1 MLYLAFPD
9 LESFIAFIV
18 AILLFWIAMHPEDQ
32 EAIMIFIFTSVLAF
46 IISINSDI
54 FAAVSAMLTVLLI
67 NSIYTKRYYVF
78 LVALFLDI
86 AGLVYFDLSQYNSL
100 LLAISVAAIIAV
112 AFSRRLKTGVLEN
125 ELRKGKHPNVER
137 NRDLFQLMAG
147 ILVLSMLLLFSR
159 EISFFIILLAGLGLL
174 TLGNIALMSGSEKLT
189 GFFYSMER
197 PNVTLGIGPIMIAG
211 GTLFAMSLITN
222 GPLLAVIVFTVIIG
236 DALASLVGIRYPLRS
251 LPYNRKKS
259 LGGLLAMLLSSLLFA
274 VLVTGLS
281 PWYIFLFP
289 VVGSIVE
296 SVTLSPLDDNLTV
309 PFSLIVLAA
318 FLV

>member
-1 MLYLAFPD
+1 VLYLAFPD

-32 EAIMIFIFTSVLAF
+32 EGIMIFIFTSVLAF

-67 NSIYTKRYYVF
+67 NSIYTRMYYPF

-86 AGLVYFDLSQYNSL
+86 AGLAYFDLAQYNSL
-100 LLAISVAAIIAV
+100 LLAVSVAAIIAV
-112 AFSRRLKTGVLEN
+112 AFSRRLKTGLLEN

-147 ILVLSMLLLFSR
+147 VLVLSVLFSFSR
-159 EISFFIILLAGLGLL
+159 EISFFIILFAGLGLL
-174 TLGNIALMSGSEKLT
+174 TLGNIALMSGSKKLT

-197 PNVTLGIGPIMIAG
+197 QNVTLGIGPIMIAG

-222 GPLLAVIVFTVIIG
+222 EPLLVVIVFTVIIG
-236 DALASLVGIRYPLRS
+236 DALASLVGIRYPVRS
-251 LPYNRKKS
+251 LRYNRRKS

-274 VLVTGLS
+274 VFATGLS

-289 VVGSIVE
+289 LVGSIVE

>member
-1 MLYLAFPD
+1 MNPAFPD
-9 LESFIAFIV
+9 LESFIAFVV
-18 AILLFWIAMHPEDQ
+18 AIFLFWIALHPEDQ

-54 FAAVSAMLTVLLI
+54 FAGVSAMLTVLLI
-67 NSIYTKRYYVF
+67 NSIYTRRYYIF
-78 LVALFLDI
+78 LVAIFLDI
-86 AGLVYFDLSQYNSL
+86 AGLAYFDLPQYDSL

-125 ELRKGKHPNVER
+125 ELRKGKHPSVER
-137 NRDLFQLMAG
+137 NRDLFQLMTG
-147 ILVLSMLLLFSR
+147 ILVLILLYSFSR
-159 EISFFIILLAGLGLL
+159 EMSFFIILLAGFGLL
-174 TLGNIALMSGSEKLT
+174 TLGNIALMSGPGKLT

-222 GPLLAVIVFTVIIG
+222 GPLLVVIVFTVIIG
-236 DALASLVGIRYPLRS
+236 DALASLVGIRYPLRA
-251 LPYNRKKS
+251 LPYNRRKS
-259 LGGLLAMLLSSLLFA
+259 LGGLLAMLLSSLIFA
-274 VLVTGLS
+274 VFATGLS
-281 PWYIFLFP
+281 PWYVFLFP
-289 VVGSIVE
+289 VIGSVVE

-309 PFSLIVLAA
+309 PFSLVVLAA